1 MNSID
6 ELEKQ
11 IKSKSKD
18 IYTDSY
24 SMSVGEIASMYDDG
38 EIILQPDYQ
47 RFFRWTNS
55 QKTRFIE
62 SLFLGIPIP
71 PIFIYQQEDGVW
83 AVIDGLQRLSTIL
96 QFMGKLRDDHNQDH
110 NVSELSLESTRF
122 LPALKG
128 KTFDGASGIS
138 SKLKLFFKR
147 AKLDLKIIGHN
158 NDPDTQ
164 YELFQRLNTGGTN
177 LSYQEVR
184 NAIILMEDREAFHKM
199 ELLSKNEDFINT
211 LPLSQKQL
219 DEKNNLEFIVRYFI
233 YRFNITKE
241 LDAKGNEDI
250 KPYLTQEIINILRTE
265 DIDWDYEEEIFSNV
279 FKEINN
285 ALGENAFKKYNNE
298 SKRFQGPVM
307 LKQYEAIVPGLI
319 NRVIFLR
326 KEEQDIQFNNLS
338 EKIIQLSLDENFIN
352 KKEQHRPII
361 RMKELL
367 LYSISY
373 FDGYY

>member
-128 KTFDGASGIS
+128 CKW
-138 SKLKLFFKR
+138 
-147 AKLDLKIIGHN
+147 
-158 NDPDTQ
+158 
-164 YELFQRLNTGGTN
+164 RL
-177 LSYQEVR
+177 
-184 NAIILMEDREAFHKM
+184 
-199 ELLSKNEDFINT
+199 
-211 LPLSQKQL
+211 
-219 DEKNNLEFIVRYFI
+219 
-233 YRFNITKE
+233 
-241 LDAKGNEDI
+241 
-250 KPYLTQEIINILRTE
+250 
-265 DIDWDYEEEIFSNV
+265 
-279 FKEINN
+279 
-285 ALGENAFKKYNNE
+285 
-298 SKRFQGPVM
+298 
-307 LKQYEAIVPGLI
+307 
-319 NRVIFLR
+319 
-326 KEEQDIQFNNLS
+326 
-338 EKIIQLSLDENFIN
+338 
-352 KKEQHRPII
+352 
-361 RMKELL
+361 
-367 LYSISY
+367 
-373 FDGYY
+373 

>member
-1 MNSID
+1 MNSVD
-6 ELEKQ
+6 ELERQ

-24 SMSVGEIASMYDDG
+24 SMSVGEIASMYDEG

-47 RFFRWTNS
+47 RFFRWSNS
-55 QKTRFIE
+55 QKTSFIE
-62 SLFLGIPIP
+62 SLLLGIPIP

-83 AVIDGLQRLSTIL
+83 AVVDGLQRLSTIL

-110 NVSELSLESTRF
+110 NVSELSLESTQF

-128 KTFDGASGIS
+128 KTFEGESGITP
-138 SKLKLFFKR
+138 KLKLFFKR

-199 ELLSKNEDFINT
+199 EYLSKNEDFTNT

-233 YRFNITKE
+233 YRFNIDKE
-241 LDAKGNEDI
+241 LDIKGNEDI
-250 KPYLTQEIINILRTE
+250 KPFLTQEIIKILRNE
-265 DIDWDYEEEIFSNV
+265 DIDWDYEERIFNNV
-279 FKEINN
+279 FKELNN
-285 ALGENAFKKYNNE
+285 ALGSNAFKKYNNE
-298 SKRFQGPVM
+298 NKSFQGPVM
-307 LKQYEAIVPGLI
+307 LKHYEAIIPGLI
-319 NRVIFLR
+319 NRVIVLT
-326 KEEQDIQFNNLS
+326 KDKHYMQFQNLD
-338 EKIIQLSLDENFIN
+338 EKIMELSLDKTFID

-367 LYSISY
+367 IYSISY

>member
-1 MNSID
+1 M
-6 ELEKQ
+6 
-11 IKSKSKD
+11 
-18 IYTDSY
+18 
-24 SMSVGEIASMYDDG
+24 
-38 EIILQPDYQ
+38 
-47 RFFRWTNS
+47 
-55 QKTRFIE
+55 
-62 SLFLGIPIP
+62 
-71 PIFIYQQEDGVW
+71 
-83 AVIDGLQRLSTIL
+83 
-96 QFMGKLRDDHNQDH
+96 
-110 NVSELSLESTRF
+110 
-122 LPALKG
+122 
-128 KTFDGASGIS
+128 
-138 SKLKLFFKR
+138 
-147 AKLDLKIIGHN
+147 KIIGHN

-233 YRFNITKE
+233 YRFNIKKE

-265 DIDWDYEEEIFSNV
+265 DIDWDYEEKIFSNV

-298 SKRFQGPVM
+298 SKKFQGPVM

-326 KEEQDIQFNNLS
+326 NEEQDIQFNNLS